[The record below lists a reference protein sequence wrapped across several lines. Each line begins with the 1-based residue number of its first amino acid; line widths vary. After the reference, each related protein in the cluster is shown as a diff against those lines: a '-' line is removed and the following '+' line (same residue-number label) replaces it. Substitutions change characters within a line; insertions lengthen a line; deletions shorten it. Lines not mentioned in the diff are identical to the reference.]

1 VFRRHLGSS
10 GKEPAMRAQ
19 LRTLAALLG
28 LALIVSTAPAA
39 DYGLKQGTAD
49 LKSAGPLAFG
59 PPGILLI
66 GDPVAAAIFAI
77 DTNDQTGSASG
88 AVKVDKVDERIAGLL
103 GTTATDITLADMVVN
118 PASGNVFFSVA
129 RGRGPEAPPV
139 ILKLD
144 RKGEFSEVSLKDV
157 KFAKTQL
164 PNPSTRPQRR
174 DVLTGL
180 AYANGKVYVA
190 GLSNEE
196 FASRFLVMPFPFA
209 DVKQSTS
216 VEIFHGNHGRLE
228 TNSPIRTF
236 TTYEI
241 AGHANLL
248 ASYTCTPLVKI
259 PTEELKPGAKV
270 KGVTVAELG
279 NGNNPL
285 DMVVYNK
292 GGKDYLLMTNDRRGV
307 MKIALEKIST
317 IDGITARVNG
327 TAGLPFETIT
337 SLKGVVQMSKL
348 DNEHALLLVKGTDGK
363 HNLETIELP

>member
-1 VFRRHLGSS
+1 
-10 GKEPAMRAQ
+10 MRPR
-19 LRTLAALLG
+19 LSYLAALLG
-28 LALIVSTAPAA
+28 LALVVSTAPAA

-59 PPGILLI
+59 PEGILFA
-66 GDPVAAAIFAI
+66 GDHMGAAVFAI
-77 DTNDQTGSASG
+77 DTNDKTPA
-88 AVKVDKVDERIAGLL
+88 ATTTPVKMDKADDRIAGLL
-103 GTTATDITLADMVVN
+103 GTTGSDITIADMVVN
-118 PASGNVFFSVA
+118 PASGNVYFSIG
-129 RGRGPEAPPV
+129 RGRGPEATPV

-144 RKGEFSEVSLKDV
+144 RKGEFSELSLKDV
-157 KFAKTQL
+157 KFAKAPL
-164 PNPSTRPQRR
+164 PNPAPRPQPQRK

-180 AYANGKVYVA
+180 AYVAGKVYVA

-196 FASRFLVMPFPFA
+196 FASRFLVMPFPFTDA
-209 DVKQSTS
+209 KQSTS

-236 TTYEI
+236 TSYEI

-259 PTEELKPGAKV
+259 PTDELKPGAKV

-285 DMVVYNK
+285 DMIVYNK

-307 MKIALEKIST
+307 MKISLEKIGT
-317 IDGITARVNG
+317 IDGITARVSG
-327 TAGLPFETIT
+327 TAGLPFETLT
-337 SLKGVVQMSKL
+337 ALKGVVQMSQL
-348 DNEHALLLVKGTDGK
+348 DKDHALILVKGSDNK
-363 HNLETIELP
+363 HSLETIELP